1 MFQTFH
7 KRVNGLT
14 LLAVL
19 CFFPGDAK
27 AQESAESEA
36 APDDSPKFAAV
47 AGAHEPIT
55 AERFAPY
62 RDELIA
68 SARALEQALGVN
80 SQLSRDWKRYLKWD
94 LLEPQLAED
103 APISRASLEN
113 IAMVL
118 RRFRSNHPGLELPVF
133 TRVADAVD
141 RYRDLAFWYAL
152 AARRDTVPLYETFAK
167 DLDEQLRRHREAPT
181 SETTLQVGKA
191 LGTIDFLGE
200 APELVEVVRASYSQP
215 NVLADVSTEA
225 LNQLAGPV
233 CQIRGVR
240 DCILGTS
247 IRGTAVTNGLVTFQP
262 LEANERIE
270 IDMFLAGII
279 RSRTIGYNKP
289 VNIHAS
295 GTTNY
300 SASKRLLISDDEFT
314 TAGLWVDADTRTRIH
329 SVQKTGGK
337 LGKRLIEKIAWKKV
351 YEKKRQSERIAS
363 RHAEEKIASSFDSQ
377 VLTALTNGRVSYEG
391 KLRTPLK
398 RVALLTDAIHLA
410 SSHESIHSRLTV
422 ASHRQIATNST
433 PPAKLADNDV
443 TVQVHET
450 AVNNFLPTLLAGAS
464 LRQESADQPPRLEG
478 DVPEW
483 LRELAKK
490 TPKEAVEGKES
501 SQEEPVA
508 AQPSPEEPKA
518 EFRPW
523 HFTLNGEAPAS
534 VSFTDQK
541 LVLRMRL
548 AELKASADEQEEP
561 RRNWDFI
568 VTYRLIQ
575 EGNEVLLKREGDVE
589 AFPTGFDPRWDE
601 RLTGEQVGVRNNMA
615 KNLNKRAAAGEGF
628 PAEIPLPAVKLP
640 QQGEEELTLELTQL
654 ECDNGW
660 LTIGYRVP

>member
-1 MFQTFH
+1 VYQSFH
-7 KRVNGLT
+7 KRVNDLA
-14 LLAVL
+14 LLAAV
-19 CFFPGDAK
+19 CFSVVNAHS
-27 AQESAESEA
+27 QEAVEPQPAST
-36 APDDSPKFAAV
+36 DSPTFAAV
-47 AGAHEPIT
+47 AGEHQPVT

-68 SARALEQALGVN
+68 SARALEQALGID
-80 SQLSRDWKRYLKWD
+80 SQLARDWKRYLKWD
-94 LLEPQLAED
+94 LLEPQLVED
-103 APISRASLEN
+103 SPVSRASLEN
-113 IAMVL
+113 MATVL

-133 TRVADAVD
+133 TRTADAID

-152 AARRDTVPLYETFAK
+152 AERRDTVPLYESFAK
-167 DLDEQLRRHREAPT
+167 DFDEQLRRHMEAPT
-181 SETTLQVGKA
+181 SETTLQIGRA
-191 LGTIDFLGE
+191 LGTIDYLGE

-225 LNQLAGPV
+225 LNELAGPV

-247 IRGTAVTNGLVTFQP
+247 IRGTAITNGLVTFQP
-262 LEANERIE
+262 LEASARIE

-279 RSRTIGYNKP
+279 RSRTVGYNKP

-300 SASKRLLISDDEFT
+300 SAGKRLLISDDEFT

-337 LGKRLIEKIAWKKV
+337 LGKKLIEKIAWKKV

-363 RHAEEKIASSFDSQ
+363 RHAEQKIASNFDSQ

-391 KLRTPLK
+391 RLRAPLK
-398 RVALLTDAIHLA
+398 RVALLTETIRLA
-410 SSHESIHSRLTV
+410 SSHESIHSQLTV

-433 PPAKLADNDV
+433 PPEKLAGNDV

-450 AVNNFLPTLLAGAS
+450 AINNFLPTLLAGAS

-478 DVPEW
+478 DVPKW

-490 TPKEAVEGKES
+490 TPKEAVADKKS
-501 SQEEPVA
+501 PREEPIA
-508 AQPSPEEPKA
+508 NETAPAEPKA

-523 HFTLNGEAPAS
+523 HFTLNIEAPAS

-548 AELKASADEQEEP
+548 AELKASADEEEEP
-561 RRNWDFI
+561 RKNWDFI

-575 EGNEVLLKREGDVE
+575 EGNEVLLKREGDIE

-640 QQGEEELTLELTQL
+640 KGDEEITLELTQL